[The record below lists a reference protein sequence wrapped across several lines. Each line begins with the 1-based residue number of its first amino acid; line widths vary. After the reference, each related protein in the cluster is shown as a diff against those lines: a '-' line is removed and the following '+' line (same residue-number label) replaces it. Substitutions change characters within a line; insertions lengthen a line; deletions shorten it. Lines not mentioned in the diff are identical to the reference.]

1 MKMLHMIAFMLVVVG
16 AVNWLLVAGTNSDLF
31 QLFAMDMTDTIP
43 RIVYGLVGLSGIYLV
58 INHKK
63 ECKVCTAA

>member
-1 MKMLHMIAFMLVVVG
+1 MKMLHMIAFILVIVG
-16 AVNWLLVAGTNSDLF
+16 AVNWLLVAGLNSDLF
-31 QLFAMDMTDTIP
+31 VLLGMNMTDMIP

-63 ECKVCTAA
+63 ECKVCGGA